1 MIALSDRLD
10 ALPLQVYETH
20 YVDLG
25 TYRGLKFGMILHPT
39 GHPEIYLQGET
50 VQKTPIRKDAQG
62 LAVLNA
68 LERLAEGYA
77 EAEKYTRQD
86 LTVSEAQLS
95 DYQQRIGRSFPHE
108 DYLKQLTILRD
119 QLRAGLSS
127 ANTTDQVAE
136 LAEQIKALRSSH
148 RIEAAPERTGQRR
161 DAGEEPV
168 TARIRR
174 RAEKRVTRDSEDR
187 QQTPDDGSWQRKL
200 AEQAKARAE
209 RVREPG

>member
-1 MIALSDRLD
+1 
-10 ALPLQVYETH
+10 
-20 YVDLG
+20 
-25 TYRGLKFGMILHPT
+25 
-39 GHPEIYLQGET
+39 
-50 VQKTPIRKDAQG
+50 
-62 LAVLNA
+62 
-68 LERLAEGYA
+68 
-77 EAEKYTRQD
+77 
-86 LTVSEAQLS
+86 TVSEAQLS

-174 RAEKRVTRDSEDR
+174 RVEERAAPDSENG
-187 QQTPDDGSWQRKL
+187 QETPDEG
-200 AEQAKARAE
+200 
-209 RVREPG
+209 